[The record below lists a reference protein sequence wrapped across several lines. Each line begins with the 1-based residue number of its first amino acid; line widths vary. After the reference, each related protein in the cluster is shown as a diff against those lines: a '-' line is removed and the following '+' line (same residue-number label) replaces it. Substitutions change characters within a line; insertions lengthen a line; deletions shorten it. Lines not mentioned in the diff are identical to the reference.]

1 MTARLAMRLLP
12 LCLGLACASVLA
24 ETIAIVDAKIYTMTA
39 AAPIEN
45 GTIVMRDGRI
55 VGVGANVEVPA
66 GARRIEGR
74 GLVVTPA
81 LFNSA
86 TQLGLTEVSSVG
98 ATNDQGVSEGPLGA
112 AFDIQYALNP
122 QSMLIRQAE
131 ADGLGR
137 AVSFPTSSGAAPFA
151 GYGALL
157 HLGDGAILERARFAM
172 FAEVGGQSSGRA
184 GGSRS
189 AQWQLIR
196 SALDEARA
204 LRTGSKPG
212 TPRDSAFSR
221 LDLLALKPVVEGEV
235 PLVIDANR
243 ESDIRQAIALA
254 RDYGV
259 RVVVKGGIEAWRA
272 ADALA
277 AANVPVIIDP
287 SINLPLYFD
296 ELGARADNAALLQ
309 RAGVLV
315 AFRINLSIHTSFNAG
330 FALREIAGLAVAN
343 GMDHHAALA
352 AMTSNPA
359 RIWGVADRGGALAPG
374 LDADVVLWDGDPLE
388 PLTGIVAVFLRGREV
403 SQSTRQAEL
412 SERYRPRTP
421 APTLPPAYRG
431 PE

>member
-1 MTARLAMRLLP
+1 MTARRAMRLLP
-12 LCLGLACASVLA
+12 LCIGLACAPALA

-39 AAPIEN
+39 AAPVEN
-45 GTIVMRDGRI
+45 GTIVMSDGRI
-55 VGVGANVEVPA
+55 VDVGANVAVPA

-98 ATNDQGVSEGPLGA
+98 ATNDHGVSEGPLGA

-122 QSMLIRQAE
+122 RSMLIRQAE

-151 GYGALL
+151 GYGVLL
-157 HLGDGAILERARFAM
+157 HLGDDAILERARFAM
-172 FAEVGGQSSGRA
+172 FAEVGGQSSARA

-204 LRTGSKPG
+204 LRGAAKPG
-212 TPRDSAFSR
+212 TPRDSAFTR
-221 LDLLALKPVVEGEV
+221 LDLMALKPVVEGEV

-243 ESDIRQAIALA
+243 ESDIHQAIALA
-254 RDYGV
+254 RDYGI
-259 RVVVKGGIEAWRA
+259 RVVVKGGSEAWRA
-272 ADALA
+272 ADELA
-277 AANVPVIIDP
+277 AAGVPVIIDP

-330 FALREIAGLAVAN
+330 FALREVAGLAVAN

-359 RIWGVADRGGALAPG
+359 QIWGVADRGGSLAPG

-412 SERYRPRTP
+412 RERYRPRTP
-421 APTLPPAYRG
+421 APALPPAYRG
-431 PE
+431 AE